1 MVSSVYT
8 LPSVFAPPLPSG
20 PIPFLTLI
28 TRKRRFIMNNNEIKY
43 NTVKQKLA
51 TALKQTEGKD
61 QREGTR
67 NKAPF
72 ILTLRTRTPM
82 KKLHWKP

>member
-1 MVSSVYT
+1 
-8 LPSVFAPPLPSG
+8 
-20 PIPFLTLI
+20 
-28 TRKRRFIMNNNEIKY
+28 MNNNEIKY
-43 NTVKQKLA
+43 NSVKQKLA
-51 TALKQTEGKD
+51 TELKQTEGKD